1 MTLLFT
7 TLSTEI
13 WSHCDK
19 KQKLWLCCEQIPY
32 PHSELAHWRKVVKLL
47 LLDAEVLGE
56 GEAV

>member
-1 MTLLFT
+1 MTLLF

-13 WSHCDK
+13 WSHCGK
-19 KQKLWLCCEQIPY
+19 KQKLWLCCEQISY
-32 PHSELAHWRKVVKLL
+32 PNSELAHWREVAKLL

>member
-1 MTLLFT
+1 M
-7 TLSTEI
+7 LSTEI

-32 PHSELAHWRKVVKLL
+32 PHSELARWRKVVKLL